1 MNLKANMFV
10 GKNFNSKPTFPRTG
24 LGRLFETVGYILFGF
39 LEDMIP
45 VKVRR
50 RLCMAGLLMGAA
62 LAGAGWMMMEH
73 CTSCSTDSYDGLLEL
88 LMMASGAFLMF
99 VSVLVLPTEDDTESQ
114 LSEEARS
121 S

>member
-1 MNLKANMFV
+1 M
-10 GKNFNSKPTFPRTG
+10 
-24 LGRLFETVGYILFGF
+24 LFDIVGYVLFGL
-39 LEDMIP
+39 LEEMIP

-50 RLCMAGLLMGAA
+50 RLCMAVFLLGAV

-99 VSVLVLPTEDDTESQ
+99 VSVLVWPDAEDESESQ
-114 LSEEARS
+114 QDENAGS

>member
-1 MNLKANMFV
+1 M
-10 GKNFNSKPTFPRTG
+10 
-24 LGRLFETVGYILFGF
+24 LFDIIGYILFGF

-45 VKVRR
+45 IKVRR
-50 RLCMAGLLMGAA
+50 RLCMAGLLMGVA

-99 VSVLVLPTEDDTESQ
+99 VSLLVWPDAEDESESQ
-114 LSEEARS
+114 QDEDTGS